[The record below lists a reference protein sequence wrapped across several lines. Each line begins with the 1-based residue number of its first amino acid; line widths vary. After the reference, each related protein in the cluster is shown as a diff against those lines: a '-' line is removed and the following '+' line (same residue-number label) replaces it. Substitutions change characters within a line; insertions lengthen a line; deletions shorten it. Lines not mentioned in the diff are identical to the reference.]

1 MNYGNYSPKKIY
13 WSSAEVVELTG
24 VPSHTLRYWEEVVP
38 YLQVPKNR
46 AKKKMYRQQDIDFIL
61 ALKAE
66 LELLDGKETISSV
79 GEKVV
84 SKTREKPVLEE
95 IVPQKTVIEE
105 RKPNQEVLKNLRSE
119 LLEAISRLNSTK
131 KVR

>member
-46 AKKKMYRQQDIDFIL
+46 AKKKMYRQQDIDFIM
-61 ALKAE
+61 ALKRE
-66 LELLDGKETISSV
+66 LELIDGKETISTV
-79 GEKVV
+79 GLKVV
-84 SKTREKPVLEE
+84 SKTREKPVLE
-95 IVPQKTVIEE
+95 
-105 RKPNQEVLKNLRSE
+105 KNSNPK
-119 LLEAISRLNSTK
+119 SCH
-131 KVR
+131 

>member
-24 VPSHTLRYWEEVVP
+24 VPAHTLRYWGEVVP

-46 AKKKMYRQQDIDFIL
+46 AKKKMYRQQDIDFIM
-61 ALKAE
+61 ALKRE
-66 LELLDGKETISSV
+66 LELIDGKETISTV
-79 GEKVV
+79 GLKVV
-84 SKTREKPVLEE
+84 SKTREKPVLEK
-95 IVPQKTVIEE
+95 IATQNPVIEE